1 MQHVFFQVLV
11 YEFVVFC
18 KNECLEYDKP
28 MAIGSQT
35 GKNDSP
41 WIVVSVEFLTQFNFT
56 DINLLRRLYIFTVNN
71 LYEITRYFTSISLFR
86 V

>member
-1 MQHVFFQVLV
+1 MST
-11 YEFVVFC
+11 
-18 KNECLEYDKP
+18 
-28 MAIGSQT
+28 GRQT
-35 GKNDSP
+35 GKSDSL